1 MLWWLSIIGGVTIV
15 IIIYLVTVPP
25 LDMMIN
31 IISGGSNMEGRPNE
45 VISRVS
51 RYYDIAPLSL
61 IIFLIAFAF
70 IRVLKKEG
78 VQYQQ

>member
-1 MLWWLSIIGGVTIV
+1 
-15 IIIYLVTVPP
+15 
-25 LDMMIN
+25 
-31 IISGGSNMEGRPNE
+31 MEGRPNE